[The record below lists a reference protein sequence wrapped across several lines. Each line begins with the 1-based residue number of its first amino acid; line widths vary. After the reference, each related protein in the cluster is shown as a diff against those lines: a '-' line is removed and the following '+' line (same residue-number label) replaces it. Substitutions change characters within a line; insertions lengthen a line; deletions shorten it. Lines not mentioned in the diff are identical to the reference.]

1 LVVTGITRLMTP
13 RYTAVDRS
21 LSNLMPS
28 IFRFSWVP
36 TSRSDSFSRQPGNV
50 TSPGA
55 AFEEST

>member
-1 LVVTGITRLMTP
+1 MTP